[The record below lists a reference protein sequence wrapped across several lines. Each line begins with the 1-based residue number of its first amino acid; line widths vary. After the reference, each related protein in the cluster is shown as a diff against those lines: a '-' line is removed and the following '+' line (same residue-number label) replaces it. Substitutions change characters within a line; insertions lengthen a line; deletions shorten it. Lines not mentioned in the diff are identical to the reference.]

1 MCPLRYS
8 SHPIMTQ
15 NSPVVKVTKLLG
27 LCIQALMT
35 VLSFSVSLAAQRKGR
50 QTFRIMEPH
59 RAQRKV
65 QLVCFFS
72 VYSLDSSDGPP
83 QTSTDKTNFYVKI
96 FLA

>member
-27 LCIQALMT
+27 LCIPALMA
-35 VLSFSVSLAAQRKGR
+35 VLSFSVSLSAQRKGR
-50 QTFRIMEPH
+50 PSVSQSSEESPACIF
-59 RAQRKV
+59 
-65 QLVCFFS
+65 FFS

-83 QTSTDKTNFYVKI
+83 QTSTDNTNFYVKI